1 MDKEHESQF
10 KRLRE
15 VIGIY
20 GSKIHRLE
28 KQNEALIDELIVL
41 FRGIRAID
49 VGGLDDY
56 SPIALKELLEK
67 IKQKPIEEILK
78 EGIK

>member
-1 MDKEHESQF
+1 M
-10 KRLRE
+10 
-15 VIGIY
+15 
-20 GSKIHRLE
+20 
-28 KQNEALIDELIVL
+28 IDELIVL